1 MLRLLL
7 ELVIDSL
14 MIHLGDVLRLE
25 THGQLLLRL
34 RIGWDWHGLSI
45 AGI

>member
-14 MIHLGDVLRLE
+14 LIYLGDVLRLV
-25 THGQLLLRL
+25 THGQLLLWL

>member
-1 MLRLLL
+1 MLWLLL

-14 MIHLGDVLRLE
+14 LIHLGDVLRLE
-25 THGQLLLRL
+25 THGHLLRL

>member
-14 MIHLGDVLRLE
+14 MIHLGDVLRLV
-25 THGQLLLRL
+25 THGQRLRL
-34 RIGWDWHGLSI
+34 RMPLDWH
-45 AGI
+45 